1 MLLMELG
8 VCQAVSHYDR
18 SSLSA
23 CLVELC
29 VFSGAWHF
37 QQQVCPLA
45 QARVFV
51 HMLKMPSFL
60 VHVALHDSS
69 GGPRALRTRQ
79 LSFPPY
85 SKHMLL
91 LACFAMEDARP
102 GDFPKVL
109 EVRCQGAR
117 ECWSCLETLLLLKCS
132 PDLLLAFSCGR
143 AFALGKNVLS
153 GVASIFIN

>member
-1 MLLMELG
+1 
-8 VCQAVSHYDR
+8 
-18 SSLSA
+18 
-23 CLVELC
+23 
-29 VFSGAWHF
+29 
-37 QQQVCPLA
+37 
-45 QARVFV
+45 
-51 HMLKMPSFL
+51 MPSFL

-153 GVASIFIN
+153 GVASIFINWIVLVYKPLQLWGIPWALYNNLFVKQKTLINKGLFLYFDLYLMKVLFMVVWQ